1 MSDIDDL
8 LNQLPFDQLAAQIGA
23 SPDEV
28 RNAAANALP
37 ALLMGMDANAQ
48 DPAGAAS
55 LQDALG
61 GHSGDLFG
69 SILGGMFDTG
79 AIDTTDGEKI
89 TRNIFGS
96 NEDAVVNQLGA
107 SSGDS
112 GLIKKLLPILA
123 PIVMSW
129 LAGKL
134 MKVDQNQGQ
143 AQPQSGGG
151 GILGDILGQVL
162 GGGAAQQPQPQVQT
176 QPQVQQPSFKEQS
189 APSGTPTMQIPTPT
203 QTTQQQTQPADTGGL
218 GGGIL
223 GDILGGLLG
232 GGRR

>member
-8 LNQLPFDQLAAQIGA
+8 LNQLPFDQLAAQVGA

-28 RNAAANALP
+28 RSAAANALP
-37 ALLMGMDANAQ
+37 ALLLGMDANAK

-55 LQDALG
+55 LQGALG
-61 GHSGDLFG
+61 GHSDDLFG
-69 SILGGMFDTG
+69 SILGGRFDTG

-96 NEDAVVNQLGA
+96 NEDAVINQLGA
-107 SSGDS
+107 TTGDS

-143 AQPQSGGG
+143 AQQPSSGG

-162 GGGAAQQPQPQVQT
+162 GGGAAQQPRVQSQPQT
-176 QPQVQQPSFKEQS
+176 QQPTFKEPAS
-189 APSGTPTMQIPTPT
+189 TPSGTPTMEIPTPT
-203 QTTQQQTQPADTGGL
+203 PTQQQTRPADTGGL

-223 GDILGGLLG
+223 ADILGGLLG